1 MVDVDNRTHV
11 VIMAGGIGSRLFPMS
26 TPEHPKQFID
36 MLDCGKTLIQL
47 TVERFLPICPIEQFW
62 VVTLAKYVDYVLQQL
77 PDIPRE
83 HILLEPV
90 ARNTAPCIAYACRRI
105 AIEASDA
112 KVVVTPSDA
121 YVEKTAEFAAIIDT
135 ALSFISSEKYISA
148 DTEQTV
154 SFIGKEPIDAPA
166 EGQSI
171 GAASGNPESI
181 VTVGITPT
189 RPETGYG
196 YIKLSSSLSGSV
208 VKALEFKEKPD
219 STTAGEYLAAG
230 NYVWNAGIFVWRV
243 DYINRL
249 FSEFAPGIA
258 AVMDELEPFLATDG
272 EQEALN
278 RLFPKCEKISID
290 YAIME
295 KSPSV
300 YTVAAD
306 LGWDDLGSWTSV
318 LSQLER
324 HGKLEMLMHWRTVLA
339 REQQ

>member
-1 MVDVDNRTHV
+1 MKFLLLDDSGLMKFCAKGYSYMAAIDNRTHI

-26 TPEHPKQFID
+26 TPDHPKQFID
-36 MLDCGKTLIQL
+36 VLDCGKTLIQL
-47 TVERFLPICPIEQFW
+47 TVERFLPVCPIERFW
-62 VVTLAKYVDYVLQQL
+62 VVTSERYYDYVLQQL

-105 AIEASDA
+105 ALEDPDA

-121 YVEKTAEFAAIIDT
+121 YVEKTSEFASTIT
-135 ALSFISSEKYISA
+135 SALEFVSS
-148 DTEQTV
+148 T
-154 SFIGKEPIDAPA
+154 
-166 EGQSI
+166 
-171 GAASGNPESI
+171 PESI
-181 VTVGITPT
+181 VTVGIMPT

-196 YIKLSSSLSGSV
+196 YIRLSSFSGGDV

-219 STTAGEYLAAG
+219 LETAGKYLAAG

-249 FSEFAPGIA
+249 FAEYAPGIS

-295 KSPSV
+295 KSPAV

-324 HGKLEMLMHWRTVLA
+324 HGKLEMLMHWRTILA
-339 REQQ
+339 SEEKQ